1 MALTDAI
8 AVLLKKKDHLLRD
21 DRILCYDTF
30 TYGPFATADGTG
42 NKAEWVMPYAGEVVE
57 VLYGAESDTVDGQFN
72 VENDGSDI
80 FSAEKTD
87 WGAGVFNA
95 EPDQNKTF
103 VRGAKL
109 RVDVSNA
116 GTAVVNGA
124 VTVVVAFYKHT
135 KK

>member
-8 AVLLKKKDHLLRD
+8 AVPLKTKDNLLRD
-21 DRILCYDTF
+21 DRILKLAEF
-30 TYGPFATADGTG
+30 VYGPFATADGTG
-42 NKAEWVMPYAGEVVE
+42 NKAEWIMPYAGEVVE
-57 VLYGAESDTVDGQFN
+57 VLYGAESDTADGQFN

-80 FSAEKTD
+80 FSAERTD

-95 EPDQNKTF
+95 EPNQNQTF

-116 GTAVVNGA
+116 GTAIVNGA
-124 VTVVVAFYKHT
+124 VTVVVAFYKHNL
-135 KK
+135 K